1 MKKHIALVLLL
12 VAAMLLGSIGS
23 VGLAETQST
32 NVVIWAFADPH
43 ARYFEYI
50 AEKYT
55 ELHPDVT
62 FTVELMDLTA
72 LNDRLA
78 IVIGGGG
85 EGSPDL
91 VDIEQGSFS
100 RYMSQDMMH
109 FVPLNG
115 YLENDGLMDD
125 VVIARLNLYA
135 YDGSY
140 YGLEHALCPV
150 LMAYRPDLFEQYN
163 LEVPATWEQYVAAAR
178 VFKENGIYITAESDL
193 SNGITGIF
201 NEMSIAMGEDFIR
214 NSKGGFEITDG
225 WKWWAEEYKALQR
238 DGHVYLF
245 EDTSDKYG
253 AIAENI
259 VATDFIAD
267 WAAGWLRD
275 NVPEQSGMWRLA
287 PLPLMNENS
296 APVSVNGGTGL
307 CMVEYSQVPQDT
319 LWDFM
324 KFAMLDAGNLVT
336 KYEMTSLYPPVY
348 SAMEACNTPVEYYGG
363 QNLGELWQSLA
374 DQTPVQYQSR
384 VRAYFADLTKTE
396 FYDWMEGSVT
406 IDELADLL
414 TEKVESYLAAE

>member
-12 VAAMLLGSIGS
+12 IAAMLLGSIGS

-32 NVVIWAFADPH
+32 NVVIWAFADAH

-55 ELHPDVT
+55 ELHPEVT
-62 FTVELMDLTA
+62 FTVELMDNTA
-72 LNDRLA
+72 LNDRLSV
-78 IVIGGGG
+78 VISGGG

-91 VDIEQGSFS
+91 VDIEQGVFS
-100 RYMSQDMMH
+100 RYMSQDMMY
-109 FVPLNG
+109 FVPLNS

-135 YDGSY
+135 YDGNY

-150 LMAYRPDLFEQYN
+150 LMAYRPDLFEQCG
-163 LEVPATWEQYVAAAR
+163 LELPTTWEEYVDAAK
-178 VFKENGIYITAESDL
+178 VMKENGIYITADADL
-193 SNGITGIF
+193 SNGETSIF
-201 NEMSIAMGEDFIR
+201 REIPIAMGENIIR
-214 NSKGGFEITDG
+214 NSNGDFEITDG
-225 WKWWAEEYKALQR
+225 WKWWAEQYKALQQ
-238 DGHVYLF
+238 DGYVYLA
-245 EDTSDKYG
+245 EVDSDKYG

-287 PLPLMNENS
+287 PLPLMNETS
-296 APVSVNGGTGL
+296 SPVTVNGGTGL

-324 KFAMLDAGNLVT
+324 KFSMLNADNLVT

-384 VRAYFADLTKTE
+384 VRAYFSDLTRAE
-396 FYDWMEGSVT
+396 FYDWMEGNIT
-406 IDELADLL
+406 IDELADRL
-414 TEKVESYLAAE
+414 TQGVESYLAAE